1 MKVTQILQD
10 FAKHDYII
18 DDFTYAKIAILGKN
32 QNNLNFAG
40 I

>member
-32 QNNLNFAG
+32 
-40 I
+40 